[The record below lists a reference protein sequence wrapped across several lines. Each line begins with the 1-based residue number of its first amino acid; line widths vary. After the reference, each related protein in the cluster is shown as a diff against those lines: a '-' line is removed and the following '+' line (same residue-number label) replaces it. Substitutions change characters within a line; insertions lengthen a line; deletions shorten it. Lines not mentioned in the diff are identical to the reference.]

1 MKILKAR
8 ENIQKQKKM
17 FFVYKSIQILQRPI
31 HAYSSFVVTLF
42 GYSCAKLFKDI
53 IYSIII
59 NVLVIKCEK
68 SVRKYNTHSVDMLSS
83 DRWYSLVIH
92 AEDVIQVILFCFIF
106 NQQLHLQENTSIW
119 YHPSSLRPLKHTV
132 SLPCFPVSYRG

>member
-1 MKILKAR
+1 MKMLEAR
-8 ENIQKQKKM
+8 ENIQKHKMM
-17 FFVYKSIQILQRPI
+17 FFVFKSIQILQRPI
-31 HAYSSFVVTLF
+31 HAYSSFIVTLF
-42 GYSCAKLFKDI
+42 GYSCAKLFKD
-53 IYSIII
+53 III

-68 SVRKYNTHSVDMLSS
+68 SVRKYNTPSVDMLSS

-119 YHPSSLRPLKHTV
+119 YHPSSLSPLKHTV